1 MILVLDRGPGRRKIM
16 IRIDGSFGEGGGQI
30 LRTSLSL
37 SLATG
42 KAFRIENIRAGR
54 ERPGLLRQHLT
65 AVLAAAEV
73 GNAEVRGAT
82 LGSTEVAFSPG
93 PIRAG
98 EYRFS
103 VGTAGSGTLVF
114 QTVLPALMLASEP
127 SRVVIEGGTH
137 NTAAPPFD
145 FLARAF
151 LPLLERMGPKVLLKF
166 ERYGFYPAGG
176 GRFCAEI
183 HPANTLKP
191 LHIGERGEITSRR
204 STGVVANLPR
214 HIAQREV
221 ETVGKMLNWGPECFS
236 VEESRD
242 SAGPGNIVMIEIG
255 SREVTEIFSAFGQVG
270 LSAEKVASI
279 AARDAREYLVSRA
292 AAGEHLTDQLLLPL
306 ALAGAGSFTAER
318 INMHAR
324 TNMNV
329 ISEFLPV
336 RFEIR
341 GEEGFTSVNVA
352 C

>member
-1 MILVLDRGPGRRKIM
+1 M

-42 KAFRIENIRAGR
+42 KAFRIQKIRAGR

-73 GNAEVRGAT
+73 GGAEVQGAT
-82 LGSTEVAFSPG
+82 LGSTELTFSPG
-93 PIRAG
+93 PIHAG

-114 QTVLPALMLASEP
+114 QTVLPALMLAPRMTQPGP
-127 SRVVIEGGTH
+127 SRIVIEGGTH

-145 FLARAF
+145 FLARTF
-151 LPLLERMGPKVLLKF
+151 LPLLERMGPRVLLEF

-183 HPANTLKP
+183 HPVKALKA
-191 LHIGERGEITSRR
+191 LDIAERGEIISRR
-204 STGVVANLPR
+204 AIGIVANLPR

-221 ETVGKMLNWGPECFS
+221 ETVGKMLNWGPETFS
-236 VEESRD
+236 VEESRN

-255 SREVTEIFSAFGQVG
+255 SSEVTEIFSAFGQVA

-279 AARDAREYLVSRA
+279 AAREARQYLVSRA

-306 ALAGAGSFTAER
+306 ALAGSGSFTAAK
-318 INMHAR
+318 INLHAH
-324 TNMNV
+324 TNMEV

-341 GEEGFTSVNVA
+341 EEDGFVRVSVA
-352 C
+352 E

>member
-1 MILVLDRGPGRRKIM
+1 MV
-16 IRIDGSFGEGGGQI
+16 RIDGSFGEGGGQI

-73 GNAEVRGAT
+73 GGAEVEGAT
-82 LGSTEVAFSPG
+82 LGSTALTFSPG
-93 PIRAG
+93 RIRPG
-98 EYRFS
+98 EYQFS

-127 SRVVIEGGTH
+127 SRIVIEGGTH
-137 NTAAPPFD
+137 NSAAPPFD
-145 FLARAF
+145 FLARTF
-151 LPLLERMGPKVLLKF
+151 LPLLERMGPKVQLQF

-176 GRFCAEI
+176 GRFCAEV
-183 HPANTLKP
+183 HPAKVLNG
-191 LHIGERGEITSRR
+191 IQIAERGEIVSRR
-204 STGVVANLPR
+204 AIGVVANLPR

-221 ETVGKMLNWGPECFS
+221 ETVGKMLNWGPEAFS
-236 VEESRD
+236 VEESRN

-255 SREVTEIFSAFGQVG
+255 SSDVTEIFSAFGQVA
-270 LSAEKVASI
+270 LAAEKVAST

-292 AAGEHLTDQLLLPL
+292 AVGEHLTDQLLLPL
-306 ALAGAGSFTAER
+306 ALARSGSFTAQK

-324 TNMNV
+324 TNMTV

-336 RFEIR
+336 RFETR
-341 GEEGFTSVNVA
+341 DEDGFTRVQVA
-352 C
+352 EN